1 MKRFLYYL
9 ILIPVCIVMVAFA
22 LANLQRVTVSLDP
35 FNGGDPALALPTMP
49 LFLALFL
56 MLIIGVLLGGITVWF
71 KQGRHRRS
79 ARIARLEAERYKSE
93 LERMRGQNGP
103 AGIPADS
110 QAVLPS
116 PVPF

>member
-1 MKRFLYYL
+1 MKRFFYYL
-9 ILIPVCIVMVAFA
+9 ILIPVCVVMVAFA

-35 FNGGDPALALPTMP
+35 FSGGDPSLALPTMP
-49 LFLALFL
+49 LFLALFF
-56 MLIIGVLLGGITVWF
+56 MLIVGVLLGGVTVWF

-79 ARIARLEAERYKSE
+79 ARIARYEAERYKSE
-93 LERMRGQNGP
+93 LERVRGQTG
-103 AGIPADS
+103 AAVATDT